1 VYFCAATFLFIVIY
15 FIYSSISW
23 QSIEADGQPAS
34 QCVVET
40 MGMKKERGRQAV
52 GALLHPLERSAAA
65 TALYIFAMQ
74 LTLIHRH
81 QFFRA
86 PPRLLTA
93 QAGGVHIECK
103 ENINHASFSCF
114 LSTAMAAV

>member
-1 VYFCAATFLFIVIY
+1 MRELSKWRIESKPPRCISALPLSFLLLYILFIPQ
-15 FIYSSISW
+15 FLGRASRQTAS
-23 QSIEADGQPAS
+23 QPAN
-34 QCVVET
+34 QCGVET
-40 MGMKKERGRQAV
+40 MGVKKERGRQAV

-74 LTLIHRH
+74 LTLINRH

-103 ENINHASFSCF
+103 H
-114 LSTAMAAV
+114 